1 MYAVDM
7 VSTLYMSIHEL
18 NASEK
23 KNKTKL
29 NARVNPVIDQHPAFS
44 GTQN

>member
-23 KNKTKL
+23 KKNKL
-29 NARVNPVIDQHPAFS
+29 NARVNPVIDQHPALS